1 MVRKKQST
9 SEKPTTWYDFFAP
22 GTDVLKN
29 ALNIEDPQELETAER
44 TLSQARQAVGADT
57 IPRTFDFDHFK
68 TIHLNLFQDIY
79 PDWAG
84 EIRPIGISKGVNFT
98 EPAFIE
104 AYANDTFA
112 KLAENNFL
120 QDLTRDEFVTEA
132 TELLGHLNA
141 IHPFREGNGRAQREF
156 IRQLADEAGYDF
168 DLSGVTADQNNEAS
182 YRSLAYGDDSGLHVI
197 MDGAIKERA
206 VAQA

>member
-1 MVRKKQST
+1 MGKKRAT
-9 SEKPTTWYDFFAP
+9 SERPNSWYGFFAP

-29 ALNIEDPQELETAER
+29 ALDIEDPKELEDAER

-57 IPRTFDFDHFK
+57 IPRTFDFEHFK

-84 EIRPIGISKGVNFT
+84 EVRPVGISKGVNFT

-104 AYANDTFA
+104 SYAKDTFS
-112 KLAENNFL
+112 KLAEKNFL
-120 QDLTRDEFVTEA
+120 QHLTREEFAAEA
-132 TELLGHLNA
+132 AELLGHLNA
-141 IHPFREGNGRAQREF
+141 IHPFREGNGRTQREF

-182 YRSLAYGDDSGLHVI
+182 YLSLAYGDDSGLHKI
-197 MDGAIKERA
+197 MDGAIKER
-206 VAQA
+206 VAKAA

>member
-1 MVRKKQST
+1 MGKKRAT
-9 SEKPTTWYDFFAP
+9 SERPNSWYDFFAP

-29 ALNIEDPQELETAER
+29 ALDIEDPKELENAER

-57 IPRTFDFDHFK
+57 IPRTFDFEHFK

-84 EIRPIGISKGVNFT
+84 EVRPVGISKGVNFT

-104 AYANDTFA
+104 SYANDTFS
-112 KLAENNFL
+112 KLAEKDFL
-120 QDLTRDEFVTEA
+120 RHLTREEFAAEA
-132 TELLGHLNA
+132 AELLGHLNA
-141 IHPFREGNGRAQREF
+141 IHPFREGNGRTQREF

-182 YRSLAYGDDSGLHVI
+182 YLSLAYGDDSGLHKI

-206 VAQA
+206 AKAA